1 MKTAGHLFSMI
12 QTNVNDI
19 AGTRIGLAEYP
30 DFMQI
35 VAEELAQKIKV
46 WIDYKKFTPN
56 PSTNPVTPSPFTLT
70 IPSSVNCTRI
80 LQLFRN
86 GVKAREYSRQAVT
99 NQVTGNYAFDT
110 NQVILPGND
119 FYSFRNPD
127 ESMML
132 TFTDYFDQDEEVY
145 IEMLVG
151 RPFDILKWTQDVE
164 VPDYLFNVFLY
175 GVKHRVF
182 ERLFD
187 SGSPVEKQMALAQKE
202 YIRYLSDAKAY
213 TNNFHDESSPVRRQS
228 NRWLSDNKTM
238 FGFRP

>member
-1 MKTAGHLFSMI
+1 MKTAGEIFSMV

-19 AGTRIGLAEYP
+19 AGTRIGLAEYI

-35 VAEELAQKIKV
+35 VSEELAQKIKV

-56 PSTNPVTPSPFTLT
+56 PSSNPVIPSPFTLT
-70 IPSSVNCTRI
+70 IPSAVNCARI

-86 GVKAREYSRQAVT
+86 GLKSREYSRQAVT
-99 NQVTGNYAFDT
+99 NQALANYAFDT
-110 NQVILPGND
+110 NQVLLAGAD
-119 FYSFRNPD
+119 FYSFRTPD
-127 ESMML
+127 ESMLL
-132 TFTDYFDQDEEVY
+132 TFTKPFQEDEEIY

-151 RPFDILKWTQDVE
+151 RPFDLTIWTQNIE
-164 VPDYLFNVFLY
+164 VPDYLFNVFFY
-175 GVKHRVF
+175 GVKYKVF

-187 SGSPVEKQMALAQKE
+187 SGAPVEKQMVLAEKQ

>member
-1 MKTAGHLFSMI
+1 MKTAGHLFSMV

-19 AGTRIGLAEYP
+19 AGTRVGLAEYV

-46 WIDYKKFTPN
+46 WIDYKAFIPN
-56 PSTNPVTPSPFTLT
+56 PSSNPVLPSPYTLL
-70 IPSSVNCTRI
+70 IPASVNCTRI

-86 GVKAREYSRQAVT
+86 GMKAREYSRQAVT
-99 NQVTGNYAFDT
+99 NQITDNYAFDT
-110 NQVILPGND
+110 NQVILTRND
-119 FYSFRNPD
+119 FQSFRNPD
-127 ESMML
+127 ESMIL
-132 TFTDYFDQDEEVY
+132 RFADYFDQDEEVY

-151 RPFDILKWTQDVE
+151 RPFDLLTWTQDVK

-175 GVKHRVF
+175 GVKFRVF

-187 SGSPVEKQMALAQKE
+187 SGTPVEKQMMLAEKQ
-202 YIRYLSDAKAY
+202 YIKYLSDAKAY